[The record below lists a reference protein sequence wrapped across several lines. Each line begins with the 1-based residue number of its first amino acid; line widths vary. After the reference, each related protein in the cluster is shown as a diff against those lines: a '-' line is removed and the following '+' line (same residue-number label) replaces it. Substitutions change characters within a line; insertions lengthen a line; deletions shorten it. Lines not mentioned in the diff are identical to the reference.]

1 MEEFLK
7 SDLIEYENIYKK
19 KLILIENGLQR
30 VLEND
35 HGLFDL
41 LNKLWIKLN
50 VNYKAR
56 YDYLQL
62 LQNLISQVEN
72 N

>member
-50 VNYKAR
+50 VSYKAR
-56 YDYLQL
+56 FDYLQL
-62 LQNLISQVEN
+62 L
-72 N
+72 

>member
-19 KLILIENGLQR
+19 KLISIENGLQR

-50 VNYKAR
+50 ASYKAR

-62 LQNLISQVEN
+62 L
-72 N
+72 